1 MSHLKTLKW
10 VLRDE
15 QSNRKQIWDMEILCQ
30 VTFMDN
36 SSKRV
41 AKIWRP
47 GHRWRDIK
55 MGCMGFK
62 YKCSNW
68 INVLSKH

>member
-1 MSHLKTLKW
+1 
-10 VLRDE
+10 
-15 QSNRKQIWDMEILCQ
+15 MEILCQ
-30 VTFMDN
+30 VTVMDN

-62 YKCSNW
+62 YECSIGFVCLA